1 MNANGPVTAPPT
13 TGPPEHPARAE
24 IDAEE
29 NLLEKRRR
37 LVLRRLKQFLGMAV
51 AGTLL
56 LLLNDLLLVHSSA
69 APSLVVTLGV
79 FFTAL
84 CLSYQGRARAS
95 LILLITGVLATV
107 GVVLWLEQGIRDSA
121 AVMAMTFP
129 VVVSAMAGSRPL
141 FFTTTAL
148 AALVLMAV
156 ALGDITGL
164 HPHHVR
170 PVRLSALISLEVV
183 MLAVGA
189 SIALI
194 ARDLRHALHDAYQQ
208 AASAREARRQMEA
221 LAFLDPL
228 TGLPNRAAMA
238 QHFEREAARASR
250 DQRRLGV
257 FFLDLDN
264 FKTVNDSLG
273 HPAGDALLRQVAE
286 ALLSVVRK
294 GDVVSRIG
302 GDEFMVL
309 VPDLQSDLDVPALA
323 DKLVKRLTQPFHV
336 DGASVTATCSLGIAL
351 YPDDGHDFAELVK
364 RADTAMYHAKN
375 AGRNA
380 LRLFN
385 EDMNSNV
392 VEHLHLLNGMRQALE
407 HGRFELH
414 YQPQINIRNGD
425 IVGCEALLRWREPG
439 LGLIPPSRFI
449 PAAEKSGLI
458 VEIGTW
464 VLQEA
469 CRQIKRWDD
478 AGLPGITVAVNLSSV
493 QFKRGDIEQVI
504 LNALDSARL
513 TANRLELELTESL
526 LIEDSE
532 RFSGLLKRLNELGL
546 TFSIDDFG
554 TGYSNLGYLN
564 RFDVDRLKI
573 DRSFVHDICTDTHH
587 QTIVRAVVQIAGSL
601 GMAVIAEGVEDQATA
616 DKLLE
621 LGCELGQG
629 WLWSP
634 ALAADDYAAYVR
646 QQGRAAPA

>member
-1 MNANGPVTAPPT
+1 MNAIGPVTAPPT
-13 TGPPEHPARAE
+13 AGPPEHPARAE

-129 VVVSAMAGSRPL
+129 VVVSAMAGSRLL

-323 DKLVKRLTQPFHV
+323 DKLVKRLTQPFQV

-414 YQPQINIRNGD
+414 YQPQINIRTGD